1 MPCCD
6 TMMILGFC
14 TTSSDKWLPW
24 LTTIATTQV
33 LQFFHPFFHRV
44 AITSFLSCRSGRAIV
59 AKNSTWNLPHREK
72 SNSMLRNSGMKGQ
85 SVPAFLFWGRYVYTY
100 IIYVLKRSCSRHMLV
115 KRLIDINSRRETAIQ
130 VTVTKELEDSKILQ
144 FFSSQHLP
152 NSCYLLN
159 QRMTPKVFMYIA
171 MTWLRSW
178 ETSHTKMPRQAG
190 H

>member
-1 MPCCD
+1 MY
-6 TMMILGFC
+6 IY
-14 TTSSDKWLPW
+14 
-24 LTTIATTQV
+24 I
-33 LQFFHPFFHRV
+33 
-44 AITSFLSCRSGRAIV
+44 
-59 AKNSTWNLPHREK
+59 
-72 SNSMLRNSGMKGQ
+72 
-85 SVPAFLFWGRYVYTY
+85 Y

-130 VTVTKELEDSKILQ
+130 VTVRKELEDSKILQ
-144 FFSSQHLP
+144 FFSSQHLA

>member
-1 MPCCD
+1 
-6 TMMILGFC
+6 MINASHGSPPLQQHKSCSFFILFFPSRCNNFIFKSSPRQGNCGEKQHLKPASSRKVKHVEELGDERAV
-14 TTSSDKWLPW
+14 SSR
-24 LTTIATTQV
+24 IFV
-33 LQFFHPFFHRV
+33 L
-44 AITSFLSCRSGRAIV
+44 RSLCI
-59 AKNSTWNLPHREK
+59 
-72 SNSMLRNSGMKGQ
+72 
-85 SVPAFLFWGRYVYTY
+85 Y

-130 VTVTKELEDSKILQ
+130 VTVTKELEESKILQ

-178 ETSHTKMPRQAG
+178 ETSDTKMPRQAG